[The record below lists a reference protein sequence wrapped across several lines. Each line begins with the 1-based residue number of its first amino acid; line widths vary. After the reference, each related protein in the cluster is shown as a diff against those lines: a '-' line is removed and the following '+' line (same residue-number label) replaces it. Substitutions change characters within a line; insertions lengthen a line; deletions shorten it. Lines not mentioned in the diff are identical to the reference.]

1 MVGEGGEQ
9 LADGGKSS
17 AFSWCEEFEQT
28 MSDVIIIK
36 PDAGSFTDPSGN
48 VFSINAADHNTAN
61 INGQPVT
68 PNGESTNTGT
78 MELANGSVFGQDQN
92 TGQWYL
98 LASKGTPGLWEW
110 QPVSA
115 PPDSTTVGSN
125 ENFVLSSG
133 NAATTALGND
143 QAAMVFVGGGSSGVT
158 AVSPSSTNSSQDT
171 SGLLTPGDFQ
181 QSTGGSSLSTNNSLQ
196 GSLQA
201 APDGTGGTMLTLGT
215 CHSTDLH
222 GVTAIPTS
230 H

>member
-1 MVGEGGEQ
+1 
-9 LADGGKSS
+9 
-17 AFSWCEEFEQT
+17 

-48 VFSINAADHNTAN
+48 VFSINAADNDTAY

-78 MELANGSVFGQDQN
+78 MELSNGSVYGQDQN

-115 PPDSTTVGSN
+115 PPDAATAAPSA
-125 ENFVLSSG
+125 NFVLSSG
-133 NAATTALGND
+133 DATTGALGND
-143 QAAMVFVGGGSSGVT
+143 QVAMVFAGGGGSDVT
-158 AVSPSSTNSSQDT
+158 AASPASTDSSQAT
-171 SGLLTPGDFQ
+171 IGVITPGDLQ
-181 QSTGGSSLSTNNSLQ
+181 QSQGGSLPTDNSLQ
-196 GSLQA
+196 GSLPA
-201 APDGTGGTMLTLGT
+201 VPDGKAGTMLI
-215 CHSTDLH
+215 HDSAKLH
-222 GVTAIPTS
+222 GVTAIPTW